1 MALTIADLFEHAADT
16 CGAHTALVCGDQ
28 SLTYS
33 GLDARSNRL
42 ASFFASRGIG
52 AADKVAVYCR
62 NSIECV
68 EAMMAIYKLRAVV
81 VNVNYRYV
89 AEELRYILEN
99 SDSVAVVCE
108 QRYLPTLSAALK
120 SSAAVHTVV
129 VVPDEGS
136 AGWGHL
142 PLAGE
147 SEATRGL
154 AGHDDSGLDAVSYAD
169 ALAAGTPD
177 RLDTT
182 RSGDDHYLLYTG
194 GTTGMPKGV
203 VWRQEDV
210 FRVLGGGIDFYS
222 GEYVTDEWEIA
233 RRGAEHPAPTRLPIP
248 PMIHAASQWGAFQN
262 LFAGGTVVL
271 EPAFDPA
278 RVWQLIERHRV
289 AIVLIAGD
297 AIARPLIE
305 NYREGEHD
313 ASSLAVLVST
323 AALFSE
329 SVKHKI
335 LDAFPNTLLIDS
347 IGSSETGFGGMTM
360 VTKEQHQCGGPTVN
374 IVKSNVVLDEDG
386 RRLTAPGS
394 VGRIASTGHIPLEY
408 YKDPTKSAATFVT
421 YDGVRYSLPGD
432 EARIESDGSVTLLG
446 RGSNCINSGG
456 EKVFPE
462 EVEGALKAHDDV
474 FDVLVVGV
482 DDDRLGQHVGAL
494 IQTRG
499 DATVTLDGLADAAR
513 ESLAR
518 YKLPRSVWIVD
529 EIRRSPAGKPDY
541 PWARRVTQT
550 IAPTQSRGQF
560 VSGGSR

>member
-1 MALTIADLFEHAADT
+1 MAYTIADLFEHAAD
-16 CGAHTALVCGDQ
+16 LCGDRVALACGEPT
-28 SLTYS
+28 LTYNE
-33 GLDARSNRL
+33 LDVRANRL
-42 ASFFASRGIG
+42 ASFFAARGVG
-52 AADKVAVYCR
+52 PGDKVAVYCR

-68 EAMMAIYKLRAVV
+68 ESMIAIYKLRAVV
-81 VNVNYRYV
+81 VNINYRYV
-89 AEELRYILEN
+89 AEELRYILDN

-108 QRYLPTLSAALK
+108 QRYVPTLAAALTAG
-120 SSAAVHTVV
+120 SAVHTVV
-129 VVPDEGS
+129 VVPDET
-136 AGWGHL
+136 A
-142 PLAGE
+142 
-147 SEATRGL
+147 
-154 AGHDDSGLDAVSYAD
+154 DDGCGVDIVSYAD
-169 ALAAGTPD
+169 ALAAGSPD
-177 RLDTT
+177 RLATT
-182 RSGDDHYLLYTG
+182 RTDDDHYLLYTG

-222 GEYVTDEWEIA
+222 GEYITDEWEIA
-233 RRGAEHPAPTRLPIP
+233 RRGRDQPAPTRLPIP

-271 EPAFDPA
+271 EPAFAPA

-305 NYREGEHD
+305 AYRPGEHD
-313 ASSLAVLVST
+313 TSSLAVLVST

-329 SVKHKI
+329 SVKHKL

-360 VTKEQHQCGGPTVN
+360 VSKEHHQSGGPTVSM
-374 IVKSNVVLDEDG
+374 VKTNTILDEDG
-386 RRLTAPGS
+386 RRMTAPGS
-394 VGRIASTGHIPLEY
+394 VGRIASSGHIPLEY
-408 YKDPTKSAATFVT
+408 FKDPAKSASTFVT

-432 EARIESDGSVTLLG
+432 LARIEGDGSVTLLG

-462 EVEGALKAHDDV
+462 EVEGALKAHDSV

-494 IQTRG
+494 ISARPDSTI
-499 DATVTLDGLADAAR
+499 TLDGLAEVAR

-518 YKLPRSVWIVD
+518 YKLPRSIWLVD
-529 EIRRSPAGKPDY
+529 AIHRSPAGKPDY
-541 PWARRVTQT
+541 PWARKITQSVR
-550 IAPTQSRGQF
+550 PTESRGQF
-560 VSGGSR
+560 VAGAAGPATSNTGG

>member
-1 MALTIADLFEHAADT
+1 MAYTIADLFEHAVDMCAD
-16 CGAHTALVCGDQ
+16 HVALVCGED
-28 SLTYS
+28 SLTYTE
-33 GLDARSNRL
+33 LDARSNRL
-42 ASFFASRGIG
+42 ASFFAARGVG
-52 AADKVAVYCR
+52 QGDKVAVYCR

-68 EAMMAIYKLRAVV
+68 EAMLAIYKLRAVV
-81 VNVNYRYV
+81 VNVNYRYA
-89 AEELRYILEN
+89 AEELRYILDN

-108 QRYLPTLSAALK
+108 QRYVPVLASALAVTP
-120 SSAAVHTVV
+120 AVHTVV
-129 VVPDEGS
+129 VVPDE
-136 AGWGHL
+136 
-142 PLAGE
+142 
-147 SEATRGL
+147 T
-154 AGHDDSGLDAVSYAD
+154 GHDYGGVAGVGYAD
-169 ALAAGTPD
+169 ALAAGSPG
-177 RLDTT
+177 RLDIT
-182 RSGDDHYLLYTG
+182 RSDDDHYLLYTG

-203 VWRQEDV
+203 IWRQEDV

-233 RRGAEHPAPTRLPIP
+233 RRGQDQPAPTRFPIP

-278 RVWQLIERHRV
+278 RVWQLVERHRV

-297 AIARPLIE
+297 AI
-305 NYREGEHD
+305 D
-313 ASSLAVLVST
+313 TTSLAVLVST

-329 SVKHKI
+329 SVTHKF

-360 VTKEQHQCGGPTVN
+360 VSKEQHQSGGPTVN
-374 IVKSNVVLDEDG
+374 IVKTNVILDEYG
-386 RRLTAPGS
+386 RPLTAPGS
-394 VGRIASTGHIPLEY
+394 VGRIASSGHIPLEY
-408 YKDPTKSAATFVT
+408 YKDPAKSASTFLT

-432 EARIESDGSVTLLG
+432 LARIERDGSVTLLG
-446 RGSNCINSGG
+446 RGSHCINSGG

-462 EVEGALKAHDDV
+462 EVEGALKAHDSV

-494 IQTRG
+494 IQARP
-499 DATVTLDGLADAAR
+499 DSDVTLDGLADAAR

-518 YKLPRSVWIVD
+518 YKLPRSIWLVD
-529 EIRRSPAGKPDY
+529 AIRRSPAGKPDY
-541 PWARRVTQT
+541 PWARKITQT
-550 IAPTQSRGQF
+550 VRPTQSRGQF